1 MKKWQLFPLRR
12 AQVLAPSRRLPDHFH
27 AMIPLPIAPYFLK
40 CEYIVLKF
48 SVLNERLFVAGNG
61 RETTGEV
68 FTKTLRALPR
78 KHWESNTWALL
89 IGKSLSSDSM
99 LCSFSLH
106 QVWPCSALSSIRDL
120 LQWGCGLLSLTA
132 QTNCFTLSL
141 KAKPRQDGKCVHH
154 QLNDWWVFCL
164 WSFWWMQKRSS
175 ERKNKGKL
183 HTYLT
188 YEIYNGLSMW
198 DKLLSNG
205 YMHRYTEDDSIWC
218 PLCAVHKFRCF
229 D

>member
-1 MKKWQLFPLRR
+1 MQPSPSSRCRAAWGAAGWEAGIPRLQLPCLLLAWVAEGIPLRCLKQCCRERSNTSVGYILTVSSDLLAAWRSNRLTEALMKKWQLFPLRR

-106 QVWPCSALSSIRDL
+106 QV
-120 LQWGCGLLSLTA
+120 
-132 QTNCFTLSL
+132 
-141 KAKPRQDGKCVHH
+141 
-154 QLNDWWVFCL
+154 
-164 WSFWWMQKRSS
+164 
-175 ERKNKGKL
+175 
-183 HTYLT
+183 
-188 YEIYNGLSMW
+188 
-198 DKLLSNG
+198 
-205 YMHRYTEDDSIWC
+205 
-218 PLCAVHKFRCF
+218 
-229 D
+229 